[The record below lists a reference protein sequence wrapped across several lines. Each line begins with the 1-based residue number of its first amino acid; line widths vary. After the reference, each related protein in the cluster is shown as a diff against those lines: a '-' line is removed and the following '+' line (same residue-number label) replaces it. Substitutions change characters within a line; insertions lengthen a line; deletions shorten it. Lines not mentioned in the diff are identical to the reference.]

1 MPQHDPSKRRGR
13 HGARDQFERSWVPEG
28 ASAEKEPTIEERLEE
43 AIAITAPGTAV
54 RRALDMII
62 AGHLGALICVGDTDT
77 VLSAGNDGFP
87 LNISFTANRL
97 FELSKMDGAIVVDR
111 DLTQILRANFHLNPD
126 PSLPT
131 SETGMRH
138 RTAARMSLLTKA
150 LVISVSE
157 RRQVVNLYVG
167 GRSHQLRG
175 VAELMTSASQLIT
188 TLQTTRQALD
198 HALLRL
204 TTLELDNY
212 VTLADVTTILNYFET
227 LMTAADEI
235 DRCVVQLGS
244 EGRTV
249 EMQREQLV
257 GDMESEYLLMI
268 RDYARDSSE
277 ENAEAIREKLHAADP
292 SQWRS
297 PKRVAKV
304 LGYDDLREDSVMVPL
319 GLRTLS
325 RVSVV
330 REGMADKIVDEYG
343 NLREL
348 MDDIEQNPSRLDDLG
363 VKNPSILADS
373 LYRMWGKK
381 E

>member
-1 MPQHDPSKRRGR
+1 MEQNTQANAEAATPAAQDAVLDA
-13 HGARDQFERSWVPEG
+13 AREGKPRQLSCDER
-28 ASAEKEPTIEERLEE
+28 IEQ
-43 AIAITAPGTAV
+43 AILMTAPGTAI

-62 AGHLGALICVGDTDT
+62 AGHLGALICVGDTEA
-77 VLSAGNDGFP
+77 VLAAGNDGFP

-97 FELSKMDGAIVVDR
+97 FELSKMDGAIVIDR
-111 DLTQILRANFHLNPD
+111 GLTQILRANFHLNPD

-138 RTAARMSLLTKA
+138 RTAARMSLLTEA

-157 RRQVVNLYVG
+157 RRQVVNLYIG
-167 GRSHQLRG
+167 GRSHQLRT
-175 VAELMTSASQLIT
+175 VPEVMTSASQLIT
-188 TLQTTRQALD
+188 TLQTTRQSLD
-198 HALLRL
+198 RSLLRL
-204 TTLELDNY
+204 TSLELDNY
-212 VTLADVTTILNYFET
+212 VTLGDVTQILNYFET
-227 LMTAADEI
+227 LMTAADELDKCI
-235 DRCVVQLGS
+235 DQLGC

-257 GDMESEYLLMI
+257 GDMDAEFLLLI

-277 ENAEAIREKLHAADP
+277 ESAAAIRKSLHATDP
-292 SQWRS
+292 ATLRS
-297 PKRVAKV
+297 PKCVARA
-304 LGYDDLREDSVMVPL
+304 LGYDELREDSVMVPL
-319 GLRTLS
+319 GLRTLN

-348 MDDIEQNPSRLDDLG
+348 LDDLEQNPSRLDDLG